1 MSVKRNTIANYA
13 GQFYMLAIG
22 MVITPLY
29 LQYLGSAAFGLVSF
43 FTLMQAWMTLLDMGL
58 SPTLGRQVAYAR
70 GEGNGF
76 VFFSKILKSFEV
88 IFISLSLM
96 AVATIF
102 VLSDTIAK
110 NWINTKEIELGSI
123 SYCIILMGWVIG
135 LRFFSGLYRSGISGL
150 EKQVWLNII
159 NVFMVSI
166 KFIGA
171 LILLSYVSTDV
182 ELFFEYQL
190 FVGLI
195 EAVILFIFFY
205 RELPL
210 TVNKTRL
217 IYFDWEAV
225 KSVAPYSVGVAYTA
239 GIWIL
244 ITQTDKLVLSTVL
257 TLSEFGYFS
266 LIGLI
271 AGAITML
278 SGPIAQALMPR
289 LTILIAQNKKKEM
302 LNIYS
307 LGSQITVLFSF
318 SLALMIGLYAEPLI
332 FAWTGEVEPAEW
344 GADILIWFALGNG
357 VLSVGAFQYY
367 LQSAFGQLR
376 LHVLGSTISA
386 VIQVPLIYYAATEY
400 GAAGAGI
407 AWFSFRCV
415 WFLVWT
421 PLVHRQFVPG
431 FHLKWLFQDILPI
444 IVTVVIVAFMLY
456 VNFGL
461 ADRQNRMVLLVQM
474 LTLGVSLVAISS
486 LSVSVVRKIIIEKL
500 LLIFRLNDGSS

>member
-1 MSVKRNTIANYA
+1 MWN
-13 GQFYMLAIG
+13 
-22 MVITPLY
+22 
-29 LQYLGSAAFGLVSF
+29 
-43 FTLMQAWMTLLDMGL
+43 
-58 SPTLGRQVAYAR
+58 
-70 GEGNGF
+70 
-76 VFFSKILKSFEV
+76 
-88 IFISLSLM
+88 
-96 AVATIF
+96 
-102 VLSDTIAK
+102 
-110 NWINTKEIELGSI
+110 
-123 SYCIILMGWVIG
+123 
-135 LRFFSGLYRSGISGL
+135 
-150 EKQVWLNII
+150 
-159 NVFMVSI
+159 
-166 KFIGA
+166 
-171 LILLSYVSTDV
+171 
-182 ELFFEYQL
+182 FFEYQL
-190 FVGLI
+190 VVGFI
-195 EAVILFIFFY
+195 EAVILFLFFY

-210 TVNKTRL
+210 TVNKARL

-225 KSVAPYSVGVAYTA
+225 KRVAPFSVGVAYTA

-278 SGPIAQALMPR
+278 SGPIAQAIMPR
-289 LTILIAQNKKKEM
+289 LTILIAQNKKSEM

-332 FAWTGEVEPAEW
+332 FAWTGEVEPAKW
-344 GADILIWFALGNG
+344 GANILIWFALGNG

-400 GAAGAGI
+400 GAIGAGM
-407 AWFSFRCV
+407 AWFGFRCI
-415 WFLVWT
+415 WFLAWT
-421 PLVHRQFVPG
+421 PVVHRQFVPG
-431 FHLKWLFQDILPI
+431 FHIKWLFQDILPI

-461 ADRQNRMVLLVQM
+461 TVRQNRMVLLIQM

-500 LLIFRLNDGSS
+500 ISIFRLNNGSS